1 MPAKVSLEELIHTK
15 NTVEKNNGNF
25 TLAAQE
31 LGIPRTT
38 LRDRYTTALLRTLQS
53 NMNNIKPNE
62 EQSEK
67 TEVKESDNSITI
79 EYIGSAI
86 HTPEQLIANSN
97 IDLNIWEVAE
107 VNINN
112 WEVGGKIS
120 QTTQSEDGTKTRSE
134 PKLWKM
140 PLRQIKVKLRRK
152 SDERLAIESLIQI
165 VSDNSRHIPK
175 IKRQRQPKSIKERRR
190 SLEVSIMDPH
200 YGLQCFKPSSDMQ
213 WSLEECEDLCMWAIE
228 DLIAKAKH
236 HGPYEEI
243 IFPFGND
250 YMHHDG
256 MHHET
261 TKGTPQPEGV
271 AWSYIYERAEI
282 LAINM
287 VERLKK
293 EANVKVISIPGNHDH
308 HSAYTL
314 ARVLNAYYRNDKNV
328 IVDADSSPYKFH
340 RYGVNLIGFEHG
352 HHISSTRLPALMANE
367 RPKDW
372 AQTVYRE
379 WHLGDQHRKGSGKP
393 STMEEQGVSVEYL
406 PALTPP
412 NQWHRLKG
420 FNWQKRGAMAFV
432 WDYNTGPEARLQ
444 SNIDTYTGL
453 PATNK

>member
-1 MPAKVSLEELIHTK
+1 MPAKVSLETLIHTK
-15 NTVEKNNGNF
+15 NIVDKNNGNF
-25 TLAAQE
+25 TLSAQQ

-38 LRDRYTTALLRTLQS
+38 LRERYTAALLRVS
-53 NMNNIKPNE
+53 ESCRRNE
-62 EQSEK
+62 EQTEK

-79 EYIGSAI
+79 EYVGSAI
-86 HTPEQLIANSN
+86 LTPEQLIESSN

-112 WEVGGKIS
+112 WEVGGKINQAS
-120 QTTQSEDGTKTRSE
+120 QSEDGNKTSME
-134 PKLWKM
+134 SKLWKM
-140 PLRQIKVKLRRK
+140 PLRQIKIKLRRK
-152 SDERLAIESLIQI
+152 SDERLAIESLIEI
-165 VSDNSRHIPK
+165 VRNNSKHVPQ
-175 IKRQRQPKSIKERRR
+175 IKRTHRSKGIKERRR

-228 DLIAKAKH
+228 DLIKKAKH

-256 MHHET
+256 MRHET

-287 VERLKK
+287 VERLKQ

-328 IVDADSSPYKFH
+328 TVDADSSPYKFH

-352 HHISSTRLPALMANE
+352 HHISNTRLPALMANE

-372 AQTVYRE
+372 AQTIYRE

-432 WDYNTGPEARLQ
+432 WDYHTGPEARFQ

-453 PATNK
+453 PASNK